1 LITVLKLTF
10 EHKYI
15 YPIIMSAVWQILQ
28 IVGSLGIFIYGMKIM
43 SEGLQKIAGE
53 KLRNLLKGMTSNRLF
68 GILTGIGITVLIQ
81 SSSATTVL
89 VVGFVNAGLL
99 SLTESFGVIMGAN
112 IGTTVTAWLL
122 AIFGFK
128 VKIEVIAIILIGI
141 FFPFIL
147 SKNERLKNIAEFVI
161 GFGILFIGLGLLK
174 DSVPNP
180 QSNPEALEFFNQ
192 FANYKI
198 KYFSILLFVLFGTIL
213 TVVVQSSSAATA
225 ITLTLLSQNWI
236 TFDLA
241 CAMVL
246 GENIGTTITANIAAS
261 VGNVHAKRSA
271 RFHFLFNVIGVIWM
285 LIVFIPFTK
294 GIYSSIDVVYDF
306 FSERFGEGSYDKN
319 SVLKDVDL
327 MGMALFHTMFNVLNV
342 LLLYFLVPYLSILVI
357 KLVRP
362 TNEEDEEFRLQ
373 YIDTGLMSTP
383 SLNIENAK
391 KEILD
396 FAKLIDKMAHNT
408 YALFY
413 EKQKDDSKLIAKIR
427 KREDFTDKLDIELTT
442 FLAKISEGE
451 LSVAATK
458 EVKNMIRISHELER
472 MGDLYYELTKNYER
486 LKREKA
492 ELPQN
497 SKDDLHELMILTM
510 EAITMMRQNLDSSKP
525 KVSVADIIA
534 KEQAINK
541 KRKEIFTN
549 HFLRL
554 EKGVYAPK
562 VGVIYI
568 DFVNRLERLGDTMM
582 NIHEAILDKSDLYE
596 KVDPVKK

>member
-1 LITVLKLTF
+1 MEV
-10 EHKYI
+10 
-15 YPIIMSAVWQILQ
+15 VWQILQ

-53 KLRNLLKGMTSNRLF
+53 KLRSLLKGMTSNRLF

-128 VKIEVIAIILIGI
+128 VKIEVMAILAVGI

-180 QSNPEALEFFNQ
+180 QDNPEGLAFFQ
-192 FANYKI
+192 KFANLDV
-198 KYFSILLFVLFGTIL
+198 KYFSILLFVFFGTFL
-213 TVVVQSSSAATA
+213 TIIVQSSSAATA

-236 TFDLA
+236 TFDIA

-246 GENIGTTITANIAAS
+246 GENIGTTITANLAAT

-271 RFHFLFNVIGVIWM
+271 RFHLLFNVIGVLWM
-285 LIVFIPFTK
+285 LVVFMPFTK
-294 GIYSSIDVVYDF
+294 GIYNSIDFFYDF
-306 FSERFGEGSYDKN
+306 FNEKFGEGNYDKN
-319 SVLKDVDL
+319 SVLKDADL
-327 MGMALFHTMFNVLNV
+327 MGMALFHTMFNVINV
-342 LLLYFLVPYLSILVI
+342 LVLFWFVPLISKIVI
-357 KLVRP
+357 KIVKP
-362 TNEEDEEFRLQ
+362 ANEEDEEFRLQ
-373 YIDTGLMSTP
+373 YIDTGLMGTP

-391 KEILD
+391 KEIQD

-413 EKQKDDSKLIAKIR
+413 EKQKDDTKLIAKIR

-451 LSVAATK
+451 LSNSATR

-497 SKDDLHELMILTM
+497 SKEDLHELMVLTM
-510 EAITMMRQNLDSSKP
+510 EAVTLMRQNLDPTKTRV
-525 KVSVADIIA
+525 KVEEIIA

-582 NIHEAILDKSDLYE
+582 NIHEAVLDKSDLYE
-596 KVDPVKK
+596 KIDPVKK

>member
-1 LITVLKLTF
+1 MDV
-10 EHKYI
+10 
-15 YPIIMSAVWQILQ
+15 VWQILQ
-28 IVGSLGIFIYGMKIM
+28 VVGSLGVFIYGMKIM

-53 KLRNLLKGMTSNRLF
+53 KLRSLLKGMTSNRF
-68 GILTGIGITVLIQ
+68 YGILTGIGITILIQ

-99 SLTESFGVIMGAN
+99 TLTESFGVIMGAN
-112 IGTTVTAWLL
+112 IGTTITAWLL

-128 VKIEVIAIILIGI
+128 VKIETFAILAIGI

-147 SKNERLKNIAEFVI
+147 SKNEKFRNIAEFVI

-180 QSNPEALEFFNQ
+180 QDNPEALAFFQ
-192 FANYKI
+192 KFANYDI
-198 KYFSILLFVLFGTIL
+198 RYISIFLFVIFGTLL
-213 TVVVQSSSAATA
+213 TIVVQSSSAATA
-225 ITLTLLSQNWI
+225 ITLTLLAQNWI
-236 TFDLA
+236 SFDLA

-246 GENIGTTITANIAAS
+246 GENIGTTITANLAAT

-271 RFHFLFNVIGVIWM
+271 RFHLFFNLIGVFWM
-285 LIVFIPFTK
+285 LLIFVPFTNF
-294 GIYSSIDVVYDF
+294 IYASIDVIYDF
-306 FSERFGEGSYDKN
+306 FQSKFGEGNYDSK
-319 SVLKDVDL
+319 SVLKDFDL
-327 MGMALFHTMFNVLNV
+327 MGMALFHTAFNFLNV
-342 LLLYFLVPYLSILVI
+342 ALLFFFVPLISKLVI
-357 KLVRP
+357 KLVKP
-362 TNEEDEEFRLQ
+362 ANEEDEEFRLQ

-391 KEILD
+391 KEMQD

-413 EKQKDDSKLIAKIR
+413 EKQKDDAKLIDKIR

-451 LSVAATK
+451 LSNSATR

-472 MGDLYYELTKNYER
+472 MGDLYFELTKNYER

-497 SKDDLHELMILTM
+497 SKQDMHELMILTM
-510 EAITMMRQNLDSSKP
+510 EALTMMRQNLDSTKP
-525 KVSVADIIA
+525 RVKVEEIIE
-534 KEQAINK
+534 KEKAINK

-549 HFLRL
+549 HFQRL

-568 DFVNRLERLGDTMM
+568 DFVNRLERLGDTII
-582 NIHEAILDKSDLYE
+582 NIHEAILDKSDIYE
-596 KVDPVKK
+596 NVEN

>member
-1 LITVLKLTF
+1 
-10 EHKYI
+10 
-15 YPIIMSAVWQILQ
+15 MSAVWQILQ